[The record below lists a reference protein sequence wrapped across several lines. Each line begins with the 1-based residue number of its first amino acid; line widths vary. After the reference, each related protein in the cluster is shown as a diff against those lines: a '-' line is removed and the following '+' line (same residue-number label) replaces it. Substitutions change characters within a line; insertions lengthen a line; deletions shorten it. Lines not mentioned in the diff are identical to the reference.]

1 MPETY
6 KIQIVSPEKV
16 IFSDEKVHQVVLPSY
31 EGEMGILKDHI
42 PVILFLR
49 PGIIKIL
56 KPSDNVDSFFIQDG
70 IIEFYNNNLTILSTK
85 IINIKNLNKEIIN
98 QLVNIGYVKSIAD
111 LYKLEIQSLLNLERF
126 GEKSANFQKLPQNV
140 KITTLTRISAAFDTN

>member
-1 MPETY
+1 MEDTY
-6 KIQIVSPEKV
+6 KIEIVTPEKI
-16 IFSDEKVHQVVLPSY
+16 IFSDDKVLEVILPSY

-42 PVILFLR
+42 SIISFLR

-56 KPSDNVDSFFIQDG
+56 KSSKNLNSFFVHDG

-98 QLVNIGYVKSIAD
+98 QLVIETEKILKDEKINDDNRYLANHRLEALKS
-111 LYKLEIQSLLNLERF
+111 LNL
-126 GEKSANFQKLPQNV
+126 N
-140 KITTLTRISAAFDTN
+140 